1 MHHHEVRANDASS
14 RTGRWTRPPL
24 IQEIR
29 ASMLEAST
37 IGTGNSG
44 IDAGRAHHRYRKFG
58 HRYWTR
64 PPSMQEIW
72 ASMVDAPTIDTGNS
86 GIDAGHVHHR
96 CWKFRDRSGTLRQSP
111 PSKPRPRMGSPRI
124 GSTYLLHF
132 ATSLDKGRARY

>member
-72 ASMVDAPTIDTGNS
+72 ASMLDTSTIDAGNS
-86 GIDAGHVHHR
+86 GIDPEPCARVRRPNRGPGWEVR
-96 CWKFRDRSGTLRQSP
+96 GSGVLIYYILQH
-111 PSKPRPRMGSPRI
+111 
-124 GSTYLLHF
+124 L
-132 ATSLDKGRARY
+132 